1 VRIEWLPISAS
12 ALVTGVMAL
21 VLGAL
26 LNPTMQEQD
35 PAATLGVVS
44 QHGGR
49 WLGMAVLFFLAS
61 VALTLGLP
69 AMLTLFTR
77 RGRVLGLLGVGIF
90 SVGAIGTSGYA
101 MLMVFFRALVEN
113 DAVRPAPLE
122 AVVGDVGLSVFLY
135 TWVGCFYGGL
145 FVIALALFRARKTAL
160 WVPAL
165 LLVYLATTPMANQ
178 AGRVGMTMQLLLLA
192 IAFTGVATAANAP
205 GQRSG
210 LGQEAA
216 AV

>member
-1 VRIEWLPISAS
+1 MRIEWLPISAS

-26 LNPTMQEQD
+26 LNPSVQEQD
-35 PAATLGVVS
+35 PAATLEVVS

-69 AMLTLFTR
+69 AMLTLFTG
-77 RGRVLGLLGVGIF
+77 RGRVLGLLGAGIF

-101 MLMVFFRALVEN
+101 MLMVFFRALVMN
-113 DAVRPAPLE
+113 DAVRSAPLD
-122 AVVGDVGLSVFLY
+122 AVVGDAGLRIFLY

-165 LLVYLATTPMANQ
+165 LLVYLATTPLANQ
-178 AGRVGMTMQLLLLA
+178 AGRVGMTVQLLLLA

-205 GQRSG
+205 GQRSV